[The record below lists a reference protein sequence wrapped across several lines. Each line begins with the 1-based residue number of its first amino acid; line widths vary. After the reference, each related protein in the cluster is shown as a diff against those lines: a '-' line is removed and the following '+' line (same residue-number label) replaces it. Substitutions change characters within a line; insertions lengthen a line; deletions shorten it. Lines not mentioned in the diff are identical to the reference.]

1 MFGIYLHLTGF
12 DGFCTREE
20 EKEEKELQQSFVVCT
35 KIGVLYD
42 DGHRAG
48 IPASQP
54 TSIPLASGLDCWLA
68 GWMGGM
74 ACNAS
79 ISRLDWW
86 WSIIIIWKQF
96 PINHFCLLL
105 SAPPASAPP
114 GSSIVFIRS
123 LLCAH
128 NAVTS
133 WFDPVSAKHRWGVWC
148 LWLNHKDEEEEE
160 KPTGT
165 GYRVRDGNKFY
176 KSIQSRAEEGRRLQ
190 RR

>member
-1 MFGIYLHLTGF
+1 MGFALERRRRRRSCSRKIRSNSRASWSAQKSVVYMMMGIGQAF
-12 DGFCTREE
+12 
-20 EKEEKELQQSFVVCT
+20 Q
-35 KIGVLYD
+35 
-42 DGHRAG
+42 
-48 IPASQP
+48 PASQRAF
-54 TSIPLASGLDCWLA
+54 LWLLVWIA
-68 GWMGGM
+68 GWLGGK

-86 WSIIIIWKQF
+86 WSIIIIWKPF

-148 LWLNHKDEEEEE
+148 LWLNHKDEEQEEE

-165 GYRVRDGNKFY
+165 G
-176 KSIQSRAEEGRRLQ
+176 
-190 RR
+190 